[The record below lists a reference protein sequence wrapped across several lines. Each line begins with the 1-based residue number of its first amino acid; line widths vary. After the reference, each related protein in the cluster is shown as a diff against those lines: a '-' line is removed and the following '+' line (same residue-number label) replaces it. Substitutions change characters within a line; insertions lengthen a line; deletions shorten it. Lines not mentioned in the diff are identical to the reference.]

1 MKKVLIIPDIHGRI
15 FWMEDVTAMV
25 ADIDNQVIDVVFLGD
40 YVDPYPQ
47 DGITDEQAIMG
58 FRKVIGFAKDRDN
71 VHLLLGNHDLQYF
84 KEDFICEWD
93 YCRYCMEREDEI
105 KSLFRENDT
114 LFKIAW
120 QTTVNGRNYMFTH
133 AGIVKEWISYF
144 NERVIDSYRISD
156 FEPTVEYLNK
166 MLFSKKGLA
175 ALSCISRV
183 RGGRLPYGSPV
194 WADIE
199 EHWNMIRYYQEPN
212 FYKEFYQ
219 IFGHSK
225 VWTEVWSEGFRDKSL
240 YYVTPHFAMLDA
252 MTSFILNDDGKIL
265 PIGGEQPDTKDGETW
280 MIKRRRPKGW
290 KYKSDW
296 KNDIRCSKSRWKNDM
311 KQIQNESEY
320 QAALAKVEA
329 LLPQVNDNTPANDPK
344 AIELVAVSEVV
355 IDYEK
360 RHYEM

>member
-1 MKKVLIIPDIHGRI
+1 MKRVLVIPDIHGRI
-15 FWMEDVTAMV
+15 FWKEDVTAMI

-47 DGITDEQAIMG
+47 DGITDEQAIKG
-58 FRKVIGFAKDRDN
+58 FREIIDFAKGRDN
-71 VHLLLGNHDLQYF
+71 VHLLLGNHDMQYF
-84 KEDFICEWD
+84 KEGFVSEWD
-93 YCRYCMEREDEI
+93 YCRYNMEHEDEI
-105 KSLFRENDT
+105 KRLFRGKYN

-120 QTTVNGRNYMFTH
+120 QTTVNGQNYMFTH

-144 NERVIDSYRISD
+144 NERVIDSYRITD
-156 FEPTVEYLNK
+156 FEATVEYLNK
-166 MLFSKKGLA
+166 MLHSKKGLA
-175 ALSCISRV
+175 ALSCISRE

-225 VWTEVWSEGFRDKSL
+225 IWTEVWSEDYRDKSL

-252 MTSFILNDDGKIL
+252 MTSFIIDDDGKIS
-265 PIGGEQPDTKDGETW
+265 PIGGEPPDTKDGETW
-280 MIKRRRPKGW
+280 MIKRRPPKGW

-296 KNDIRCSKSRWKNDM
+296 KNDTGYC
-311 KQIQNESEY
+311 
-320 QAALAKVEA
+320 
-329 LLPQVNDNTPANDPK
+329 
-344 AIELVAVSEVV
+344 
-355 IDYEK
+355 
-360 RHYEM
+360 